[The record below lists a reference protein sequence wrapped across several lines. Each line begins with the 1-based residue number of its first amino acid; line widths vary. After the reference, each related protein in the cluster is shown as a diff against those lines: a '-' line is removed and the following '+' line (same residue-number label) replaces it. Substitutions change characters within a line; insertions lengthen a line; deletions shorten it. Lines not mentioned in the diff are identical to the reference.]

1 MKVLFITI
9 AWPQP
14 GERNLYSDL
23 MDEFITRGHEV
34 LVLSAEERVAKS
46 SVVTEKGKKILKVP
60 TSKIRKVNKLKKAIA
75 LFSLGSTLK
84 RELLRNFPDLK
95 IDLIIAHTPPITLS
109 GILQSLKRKF
119 NAPLYFLLKDIWPHG
134 PADLGIIVKN
144 GILFKYFR
152 FHERRIYKTADFI
165 GCMSPMN
172 MEYIIE
178 NNGYLA
184 KEKVEVCPNTI
195 TPRNLELKTA
205 RSVIREK
212 HQVPEG
218 ATVFIF
224 SGNIGK
230 AHGIDFYLE
239 AIGKLRGF
247 EKAYF
252 LIGGSGQYFDFAVR
266 EIYRKG
272 LTNIGTYRR
281 LPADDFDQLLL
292 ACDVGV
298 ILLDAKY
305 SVPQFPSRL
314 LAYLEAG
321 KPVLCSVNNKTDI
334 GDIVM
339 KAGCGLATINGD
351 LNSFIQAVEFFC
363 DDTNSDLVQRM
374 SHNSLELL
382 NQAYTS
388 SCGYDIIMNHFRN

>member
-1 MKVLFITI
+1 MKVLFVTI

-23 MDEFITRGHEV
+23 MDEFITWGHEV
-34 LVLSAEERVAKS
+34 LVLSAEERVTKS
-46 SVVTEKGKKILKVP
+46 SVVTEKGIMILKVP

-95 IDLIIAHTPPITLS
+95 IDLIIAHTPPVTLS
-109 GILQSLKRKF
+109 GMLHSLKSKF
-119 NAPLYFLLKDIWPHG
+119 NAPLYLLLKDIWPHG
-134 PADLGIIVKN
+134 PADLGIIIKN

-152 FHERRIYKTADFI
+152 LHERRIYKTADFI

-172 MEYIIE
+172 MEYILK
-178 NNGYLA
+178 NNGYLE

-195 TPRNLELKTA
+195 TPRSLVLKTA

-212 HQVPEG
+212 HKVPED

-239 AIGKLRGF
+239 AIGKLADF
-247 EKAYF
+247 KKAYF
-252 LIGGSGQYFDFAVR
+252 LIGGSGQFFDFAVR
-266 EIYRKG
+266 EINRKG

-281 LPADDFDQLLL
+281 LPADDFDQLMLV
-292 ACDVGV
+292 CDVGV
-298 ILLDAKY
+298 ILLDVNY

-339 KAGCGLATINGD
+339 KAGCGISTINGD
-351 LNSFIQAVEFFC
+351 LSSFIKAIEFFC
-363 DDTNSDLVQRM
+363 DDRNSDLVQRM
-374 SHNSLELL
+374 GDNSLELL
-382 NQAYTS
+382 NQVYTS
-388 SCGYDIIMNHFRN
+388 SCGYNIIMNHFRN